1 MHCFLLCES
10 HLLKSTVRG
19 SLWKFMSL
27 LGKKANKYK
36 MIKKN
41 LKQYITA
48 IFKSLRYELK
58 PVGSVLTATEE
69 QTD

>member
-1 MHCFLLCES
+1 
-10 HLLKSTVRG
+10 
-19 SLWKFMSL
+19 MSL

>member
-1 MHCFLLCES
+1 
-10 HLLKSTVRG
+10 
-19 SLWKFMSL
+19 MSL

-36 MIKKN
+36 IIIKKK

-48 IFKSLRYELK
+48 IFKSLRYELN
-58 PVGSVLTATEE
+58 PVGSVLKATEE